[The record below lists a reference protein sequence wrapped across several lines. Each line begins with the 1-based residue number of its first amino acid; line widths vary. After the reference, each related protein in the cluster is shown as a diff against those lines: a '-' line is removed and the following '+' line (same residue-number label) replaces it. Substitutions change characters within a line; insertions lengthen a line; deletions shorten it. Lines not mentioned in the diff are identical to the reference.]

1 MTFEL
6 QWLFYGV
13 VLVVGVL
20 LLARFGKVLLGV
32 GLLLGVLVL
41 IGALGAQATATRQVA
56 TAATVSAAGQTA
68 NSVAVTVLALV
79 WGVTL
84 LLALALSLYFWLR
97 LRRAERQAPAA
108 GPWLAG
114 PPAQWGRETAPPGA
128 GLEQT
133 LSALVQLELLRTL
146 RSWRGTGVSD
156 AGVSPLPAA
165 EEEVANGSFFWPE
178 W

>member
-1 MTFEL
+1 MKLYAAIFML
-6 QWLFYGV
+6 LGII
-13 VLVVGVL
+13 G
-20 LLARFGKVLLGV
+20 LLAWGLGQ
-32 GLLLGVLVL
+32 
-41 IGALGAQATATRQVA
+41 QATATRQVA

-79 WGVTL
+79 LSVTL
-84 LLALALSLYFWLR
+84 LLALGMSGYLWLR
-97 LRRAERQAPAA
+97 LRRAERHAPAA
-108 GPWLAG
+108 GQWLPG
-114 PPAQWGRETAPPGA
+114 PHAQWGRETAPPGA

-156 AGVSPLPAA
+156 APAALPALSA
-165 EEEVANGSFFWPE
+165 SEEEVADGLPFWPE